1 MTEAALPALATA
13 AFERLVAAG
22 QPVLAEFFGPNCT
35 ICRRLEPM
43 LGALAAETAGAL
55 AVVRVDA
62 AADPD
67 LAERLAIR
75 SVPTLILY
83 NHGNP
88 RARRTGFATAA
99 ELRAWVRPELAAA
112 PPHPSR

>member
-1 MTEAALPALATA
+1 MRELGGEDLD
-13 AFERLVAAG
+13 RLVARGA
-22 QPVLAEFFGPNCT
+22 PVLAEFFGPNCA

-43 LGALAAETAGAL
+43 LGALASEAGDAL

-62 AADPD
+62 GRDPA

-83 NHGNP
+83 NQGGA

-99 ELRAWVRPELAAA
+99 ELRAWIKPEIGAAA
-112 PPHPSR
+112 PSRS

>member
-1 MTEAALPALATA
+1 MSAPLRELDAAGLD
-13 AFERLVAAG
+13 RLVGAG
-22 QPVLAEFFGPNCT
+22 APVLAEFFGPDCA

-43 LGALAAETAGAL
+43 LGAVAASAGDKL

-62 AADPD
+62 GADRA

-83 NHGNP
+83 NRGDA
-88 RARRTGFATAA
+88 RARRTGFATAR
-99 ELRAWVRPELAAA
+99 ELRAWIAPEIET
-112 PPHPSR
+112 

>member
-1 MTEAALPALATA
+1 MTALQDLNG
-13 AFERLVAAG
+13 EELDRLVMRG
-22 QPVLAEFFGPNCT
+22 GPVLAEFFGPDCA

-43 LGALAAETAGAL
+43 LGAVAAQTGGAL

-62 AADPD
+62 GRDPA

-83 NHGNP
+83 NQGSP
-88 RARRTGFATAA
+88 RARRSGFATAA
-99 ELRAWVRPELAAA
+99 ELRAWIRPEIDAAA
-112 PPHPSR
+112 SPSR